1 MILRLR
7 LAVAASLV
15 TAAAG
20 AMMATAVAAGP
31 TAAHTHTGAFQPS
44 CDDGQVMYSDD
55 GSHTWVCIDGGWML
69 VH

>member
-1 MILRLR
+1 
-7 LAVAASLV
+7 
-15 TAAAG
+15 
-20 AMMATAVAAGP
+20 MMATAVAAGP